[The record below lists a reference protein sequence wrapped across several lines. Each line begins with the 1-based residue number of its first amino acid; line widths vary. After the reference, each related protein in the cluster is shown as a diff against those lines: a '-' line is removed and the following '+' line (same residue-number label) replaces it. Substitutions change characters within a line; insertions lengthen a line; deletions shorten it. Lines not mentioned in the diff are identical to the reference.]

1 MLNIIVLI
9 SVVMIVTKYLWI
21 FHTKYEIRVDEAKKP
36 IGCIKPEGRRKVENI
51 QWYGWKV

>member
-1 MLNIIVLI
+1 
-9 SVVMIVTKYLWI
+9 MIVTKYLWI